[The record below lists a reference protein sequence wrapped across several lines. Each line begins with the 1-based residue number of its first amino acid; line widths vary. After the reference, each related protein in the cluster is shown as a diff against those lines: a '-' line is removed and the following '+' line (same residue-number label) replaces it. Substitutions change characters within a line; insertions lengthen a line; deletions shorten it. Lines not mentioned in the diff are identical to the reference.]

1 MSHILIVEDE
11 KRIAS
16 FLVKGLSAAGYRTT
30 AVGNGPSALH
40 VARSGEC
47 DLIVLDI
54 GLPGMDGLT
63 VLRTLRS
70 EGSPLPVVILTAND
84 TVAGT
89 VAGLESGAD
98 DYVTKPFAFA
108 ELLARV
114 RRRLVA
120 GALTRATPSEGPDW
134 LAVEGLGLDMRT
146 RRAHVE
152 GSWVEL
158 STREFDLLQALLAH
172 PDTVLTR
179 EHLLQQAWE
188 IRHDPGTNVVDVYV
202 GYLRRKL
209 DPGRIETVRGHG
221 YRLLSRPRRPAPG
234 APSVGAD

>member
-16 FLVKGLSAAGYRTT
+16 FLVKGLSTAGYRTT
-30 AVGNGPSALH
+30 VVGNGPAALQI
-40 VARSGEC
+40 VRAGEV
-47 DLIVLDI
+47 DLVVLDI

-70 EGSPLPVVILTAND
+70 EGSTLPVVILTAND
-84 TVAGT
+84 TVAST
-89 VAGLESGAD
+89 VAGLEGGAD

-114 RRRLVA
+114 RRRLAASAVA
-120 GALTRATPSEGPDW
+120 RAVPAEGPDW
-134 LAVEGLGLDMRT
+134 LAVHGLGLDLRE
-146 RRAHVE
+146 RRAHVD
-152 GSWVEL
+152 GTWVEL
-158 STREFDLLQALLAH
+158 STREFELLRVLLAE

-179 EHLLQQAWE
+179 EILLEQAWGVE
-188 IRHDPGTNVVDVYV
+188 HDPGTNVVDVYV

-209 DPGRIETVRGHG
+209 DVGRIETVRGQG
-221 YRLLSRPRRPAPG
+221 YRLLSRPRPAG
-234 APSVGAD
+234 R

>member
-1 MSHILIVEDE
+1 MTRILIVEDE

-16 FLVKGLSAAGYRTT
+16 FLVKGLTAAGYGTEV
-30 AVGNGPSALH
+30 VGNGPAALR
-40 VARSGEC
+40 VARSEDV

-63 VLRTLRS
+63 VLRTLRA
-70 EGSPLPVVILTAND
+70 EGFTVPVVILTAND

-89 VAGLESGAD
+89 VAGLEGGAD

-114 RRRLVA
+114 RRRLA
-120 GALTRATPSEGPDW
+120 ASTLTRAVPSEGPDW
-134 LAVEGLGLDMRT
+134 LAVDGLGLDLRE
-146 RRAHVE
+146 RRAHVD
-152 GSWVEL
+152 GTWVEL
-158 STREFDLLQALLAH
+158 STREFELLRVLLGE

-179 EHLLQQAWE
+179 EQLRQRAWE
-188 IRHDPGTNVVDVYV
+188 VEHDPGTNVVDVYV

-209 DPGRIETVRGHG
+209 DAGRIETVRGQG
-221 YRLLSRPRRPAPG
+221 YRLLSRPRR
-234 APSVGAD
+234 S